1 MANIHNR
8 ISIFRIE
15 KGLSRAELAKRV
27 EVNPQTIG
35 FLERGTYSPSVELA
49 LKIAKE
55 LEVLVDDLFSLEP
68 FPSLK
73 SQLRAEGEKDNG

>member
-1 MANIHNR
+1 MSNIYNR

-15 KGLSRAELAKRV
+15 KGLSRNDLAQRV

-49 LKIAKE
+49 LRLAKE
-55 LEVLVDDLFSLEP
+55 LDVRVDELFSLEP

-73 SQLRAEGEKDNG
+73 SQLRAEGDKE